1 MARRYSGSGIGS
13 FGPGPASGT
22 SGYGGSPSYGD
33 QQTDL
38 SGYVRDEDL
47 VDYTTQAD
55 LDAATQGFATQDD
68 IDAAVAGSA
77 IDRDALIQDI
87 LDQVFAGG
95 DMGAFDDPMGMGGMG
110 QSEITQ
116 IVEDWIANNAGTLTD
131 QQMRD
136 YVDAELIS
144 EERIQELVADGTLS
158 QEQVD
163 QWIDTAIEEATSEFM
178 TAEEIE
184 AAIADGSLTPEQIQ
198 ELIEQGSLSTE
209 QIQELIAQEM
219 LSEDQISRLIQ
230 DQVITQEQVDQW
242 IADATSGF
250 MTAEEIDEAI
260 ANGTLTA
267 EDVQQLIDDGLLD
280 DEHIQ
285 SLIAQEMLSEDQI
298 ARLIQ
303 DQVITQE
310 QVDQWIADATGD
322 FLTPEQIDEMI
333 ASGTLTPEE
342 IQNLL
347 DTQVLSEEQILEL
360 VRTEQ
365 LSEEQVAALVE
376 AGTITQE
383 DIDQILGTT
392 LDDYATLAELEE
404 RLAGYLTP
412 EQLAEF
418 GYLTQE
424 EMLAQGYL
432 TPDQLAEYGYL
443 TQEEFQAGLPN
454 MEDYDQVIG
463 DLQTQLGSL
472 EDKYANAQT
481 QYEADAAQEQ
491 IEQTR
496 GELDSYFDAAQPSG
510 PRTGSTSEFEAVEGS
525 SPMSNLIGQQRAS
538 AGQDPYTSYLQSF
551 TPTYSD
557 WEQPMSMDDLSSMRG
572 PGPQFDYPNP
582 FFDQA
587 PDYTTFDPWSG
598 STVGGTGS
606 GTGSGGTIG
615 GGTEWGGGVG
625 SYNQGG
631 AVNQPQQSTM
641 LNGNSLVDQRPNQN
655 NQGIMGALNFQTNVA
670 PFQNAFR
677 PNVKRN
683 R

>member
-1 MARRYSGSGIGS
+1 MARRYSGLGS

-33 QQTDL
+33 QTHPSQREEWDTA
-38 SGYVRDEDL
+38 GYVRDEDL
-47 VDYTTQAD
+47 ADYTTQAD

-68 IDAAVAGSA
+68 IDAALEGSA

-116 IVEDWIANNAGTLTD
+116 IVEDWIANNADTLTD

-163 QWIDTAIEEATSEFM
+163 QWIDTAIEDVTTEVQQDIEDATSEFM
-178 TAEEIE
+178 TAEEIN
-184 AAIADGSLTPEQIQ
+184 
-198 ELIEQGSLSTE
+198 
-209 QIQELIAQEM
+209 
-219 LSEDQISRLIQ
+219 
-230 DQVITQEQVDQW
+230 
-242 IADATSGF
+242 
-250 MTAEEIDEAI
+250 EAI

-267 EDVQQLIDDGLLD
+267 EDVQRLIDDGLLD

-365 LSEEQVAALVE
+365 LSEDQVAALVE

-432 TPDQLAEYGYL
+432 TPEQLAEYGYL

-598 STVGGTGS
+598 STVS
-606 GTGSGGTIG
+606 GAAG
-615 GGTEWGGGVG
+615 GGEVG

>member
-1 MARRYSGSGIGS
+1 MARRYSGLGS

-33 QQTDL
+33 QTHPSQREEWDTA
-38 SGYVRDEDL
+38 GYVRDEDL
-47 VDYTTQAD
+47 ADYTTQAD

-68 IDAAVAGSA
+68 IDAALEGSA

-110 QSEITQ
+110 ESEITQ

-163 QWIDTAIEEATSEFM
+163 QWIDTAIEDVTTEVQQDIEDATSEFM
-178 TAEEIE
+178 TAEEIN
-184 AAIADGSLTPEQIQ
+184 
-198 ELIEQGSLSTE
+198 
-209 QIQELIAQEM
+209 
-219 LSEDQISRLIQ
+219 
-230 DQVITQEQVDQW
+230 
-242 IADATSGF
+242 
-250 MTAEEIDEAI
+250 EAI

-267 EDVQQLIDDGLLD
+267 EDVQRLIDDGLLD

-365 LSEEQVAALVE
+365 LSEDQVAALVE

-432 TPDQLAEYGYL
+432 TPEQLAEYGYL

-525 SPMSNLIGQQRAS
+525 SPMSNLIGQQRQS

-598 STVGGTGS
+598 STVS
-606 GTGSGGTIG
+606 GAAG
-615 GGTEWGGGVG
+615 GGEVG

>member
-1 MARRYSGSGIGS
+1 MARRYSGLGS

-33 QQTDL
+33 QTHPSQREEWDTA
-38 SGYVRDEDL
+38 GYVRDEDL
-47 VDYTTQAD
+47 ADYTTQAD
-55 LDAATQGFATQDD
+55 LDAATQGFATQEE
-68 IDAAVAGSA
+68 IAAALEGSA

-116 IVEDWIANNAGTLTD
+116 IVEDWIANNADTLTD

-163 QWIDTAIEEATSEFM
+163 QWIDTAIEDVTTEVQQDIEDATSEFM
-178 TAEEIE
+178 TAEEIN
-184 AAIADGSLTPEQIQ
+184 
-198 ELIEQGSLSTE
+198 
-209 QIQELIAQEM
+209 
-219 LSEDQISRLIQ
+219 
-230 DQVITQEQVDQW
+230 
-242 IADATSGF
+242 
-250 MTAEEIDEAI
+250 EAI

-267 EDVQQLIDDGLLD
+267 EDVQRLIDDGLLD

-365 LSEEQVAALVE
+365 LSEDQVAALVE

-432 TPDQLAEYGYL
+432 TPEQLAEYGYL

-496 GELDSYFDAAQPSG
+496 GELDSYFQAAQPSG

-572 PGPQFDYPNP
+572 AGPQFDYPNP

-598 STVGGTGS
+598 STVS
-606 GTGSGGTIG
+606 GAAG
-615 GGTEWGGGVG
+615 GGEVG

>member
-1 MARRYSGSGIGS
+1 MARRYSGLGS

-33 QQTDL
+33 QTHPSQREEWDTA
-38 SGYVRDEDL
+38 GYVRDEDL
-47 VDYTTQAD
+47 ADYTTQAD

-68 IDAAVAGSA
+68 IDAALEGSA

-116 IVEDWIANNAGTLTD
+116 IVEDWIANNADTLTD

-163 QWIDTAIEEATSEFM
+163 QWIDTAIEDVTTEVQQDIEDATSEFM
-178 TAEEIE
+178 TAEEIN
-184 AAIADGSLTPEQIQ
+184 
-198 ELIEQGSLSTE
+198 
-209 QIQELIAQEM
+209 
-219 LSEDQISRLIQ
+219 
-230 DQVITQEQVDQW
+230 
-242 IADATSGF
+242 
-250 MTAEEIDEAI
+250 EAI

-267 EDVQQLIDDGLLD
+267 EDVQRLIDDGLLD

-365 LSEEQVAALVE
+365 LSEDQVAALVE

-432 TPDQLAEYGYL
+432 TPEQLAEYGYL

-525 SPMSNLIGQQRAS
+525 SPMSNLIGQQRQS

-598 STVGGTGS
+598 STVS
-606 GTGSGGTIG
+606 GAAG
-615 GGTEWGGGVG
+615 GGEVG

-683 R
+683 Q

>member
-1 MARRYSGSGIGS
+1 MARRYSGLGS

-33 QQTDL
+33 QTHPSQREEWDTA
-38 SGYVRDEDL
+38 GYVRDEDL
-47 VDYTTQAD
+47 ADYTTQAD

-68 IDAAVAGSA
+68 IDAALEGSA

-116 IVEDWIANNAGTLTD
+116 IVEDWIANNADTLTD

-163 QWIDTAIEEATSEFM
+163 QWIDTAIEDVTTEVQQDIEDATSEFM
-178 TAEEIE
+178 TAEEIN
-184 AAIADGSLTPEQIQ
+184 
-198 ELIEQGSLSTE
+198 
-209 QIQELIAQEM
+209 
-219 LSEDQISRLIQ
+219 
-230 DQVITQEQVDQW
+230 
-242 IADATSGF
+242 
-250 MTAEEIDEAI
+250 EAI

-267 EDVQQLIDDGLLD
+267 EDVQRLIDDGLLD

-347 DTQVLSEEQILEL
+347 DTQVLSQEQILEL

-365 LSEEQVAALVE
+365 LNEEQVAALVE

-383 DIDQILGTT
+383 DIDQILGST

-496 GELDSYFDAAQPSG
+496 GELDSYFQAAQPSG

-598 STVGGTGS
+598 STVS
-606 GTGSGGTIG
+606 GAAG
-615 GGTEWGGGVG
+615 GGEVG

-683 R
+683 Q

>member
-1 MARRYSGSGIGS
+1 MARRYSGLGS

-33 QQTDL
+33 QTHPSQREEWDTA
-38 SGYVRDEDL
+38 GYVRDEDL
-47 VDYTTQAD
+47 ADYTTQAD

-68 IDAAVAGSA
+68 IDAALEGSA

-116 IVEDWIANNAGTLTD
+116 IVEDWIANNADTLTD

-163 QWIDTAIEEATSEFM
+163 QWIDTAIEDVTTEVQQDIEDATSEFM
-178 TAEEIE
+178 TAEEIN
-184 AAIADGSLTPEQIQ
+184 
-198 ELIEQGSLSTE
+198 
-209 QIQELIAQEM
+209 
-219 LSEDQISRLIQ
+219 
-230 DQVITQEQVDQW
+230 
-242 IADATSGF
+242 
-250 MTAEEIDEAI
+250 EAI

-267 EDVQQLIDDGLLD
+267 EDVQRLIDDGLLD

-365 LSEEQVAALVE
+365 LSEDQVAALVE

-432 TPDQLAEYGYL
+432 TPEQLAEYGYL

-496 GELDSYFDAAQPSG
+496 GELDSYFQAAQPSG

-598 STVGGTGS
+598 STVS
-606 GTGSGGTIG
+606 GAAG
-615 GGTEWGGGVG
+615 GGEVG

>member
-1 MARRYSGSGIGS
+1 MARRYSGLGS

-33 QQTDL
+33 QTHPSQREEWDTA
-38 SGYVRDEDL
+38 GYVRDEDL
-47 VDYTTQAD
+47 ADYTTQAD

-68 IDAAVAGSA
+68 IDAALEGSA

-116 IVEDWIANNAGTLTD
+116 IVEDWIANNADTLTD

-163 QWIDTAIEEATSEFM
+163 QWIDTAIEDVTTEVQQDIEDATSEFM
-178 TAEEIE
+178 TAEEIN
-184 AAIADGSLTPEQIQ
+184 
-198 ELIEQGSLSTE
+198 
-209 QIQELIAQEM
+209 
-219 LSEDQISRLIQ
+219 
-230 DQVITQEQVDQW
+230 
-242 IADATSGF
+242 
-250 MTAEEIDEAI
+250 EAI

-267 EDVQQLIDDGLLD
+267 EDVQRLIDDGLLD

-365 LSEEQVAALVE
+365 LSEDQVAALVE

-432 TPDQLAEYGYL
+432 TPEQLAEYGYL

-496 GELDSYFDAAQPSG
+496 GELDSYFQAAQPSG

-525 SPMSNLIGQQRAS
+525 SPMSNLIGQQRQS

-598 STVGGTGS
+598 STVGGA
-606 GTGSGGTIG
+606 GGGGAIG
-615 GGTEWGGGVG
+615 GAGQGTPIGGVG

>member
-1 MARRYSGSGIGS
+1 MARRYSGLGS

-33 QQTDL
+33 QTHPSQREEWDTA
-38 SGYVRDEDL
+38 GYVRDEDL
-47 VDYTTQAD
+47 ADYTTQAD

-68 IDAAVAGSA
+68 IDAALEGSA

-116 IVEDWIANNAGTLTD
+116 IVEDWIANNADTLTD

-163 QWIDTAIEEATSEFM
+163 QWIDTAIEDVTTEVQQDIEDATSEFM
-178 TAEEIE
+178 TAEEIN
-184 AAIADGSLTPEQIQ
+184 
-198 ELIEQGSLSTE
+198 
-209 QIQELIAQEM
+209 
-219 LSEDQISRLIQ
+219 
-230 DQVITQEQVDQW
+230 
-242 IADATSGF
+242 
-250 MTAEEIDEAI
+250 EAI

-267 EDVQQLIDDGLLD
+267 EDVQRLIDDGLLD

-365 LSEEQVAALVE
+365 LSEDQVAALVE

-432 TPDQLAEYGYL
+432 TPEQLAEYGYL

-525 SPMSNLIGQQRAS
+525 SPMSNLIGQQRQS

-598 STVGGTGS
+598 STVS
-606 GTGSGGTIG
+606 GAAG
-615 GGTEWGGGVG
+615 GGEVG

>member
-22 SGYGGSPSYGD
+22 AGYGGSPSYGD
-33 QQTDL
+33 SDNNVRYTEQDL

-47 VDYTTQAD
+47 DDYTTQSD
-55 LDAATQGFATQDD
+55 LDTATQGFATQDD
-68 IDAAVAGSA
+68 INAAVSGSA

-87 LDQVFAGG
+87 LDQIYGDG
-95 DMGAFDDPMGMGGMG
+95 SDMGAFDDPMGMMDAPDLR
-110 QSEITQ
+110 EEEKLQ
-116 IVEDWIANNAGTLTD
+116 IVEDWIVNNVDSLTD

-136 YVDAELIS
+136 YVDTQLIS
-144 EERIQELVADGTLS
+144 EERIQELVADGSIS

-163 QWIDTAIEEATSEFM
+163 QWIDAAIDDVKTDIEEATSEFM
-178 TAEEIE
+178 TAEEINE
-184 AAIADGSLTPEQIQ
+184 AIANGTLTAEDIQ
-198 ELIEQGSLSTE
+198 QLIDEGLLDDE
-209 QIQELIAQEM
+209 HIQQLIAQEM

-230 DQVITQEQVDQW
+230 DQIITQEQVDGW
-242 IADATSGF
+242 IADATS
-250 MTAEEIDEAI
+250 DL
-260 ANGTLTA
+260 LTA
-267 EDVQQLIDDGLLD
+267 
-280 DEHIQ
+280 
-285 SLIAQEMLSEDQI
+285 
-298 ARLIQ
+298 
-303 DQVITQE
+303 
-310 QVDQWIADATGD
+310 
-322 FLTPEQIDEMI
+322 EQIDEMI

-347 DTQVLSEEQILEL
+347 DTQVLSQEQILEL

-365 LSEEQVAALVE
+365 LNEEQVAALVE

-383 DIDQILGTT
+383 DIDQILGST

-454 MEDYDQVIG
+454 MGDYDQVIG

-472 EDKYANAQT
+472 EDKYTNAQS

-491 IEQTR
+491 IHQTR
-496 GELDSYFDAAQPSG
+496 GELDSYFNAAQPSG
-510 PRTGSTSEFEAVEGS
+510 SRTGSTSEFEAVEGS
-525 SPMSNLIGQQRAS
+525 SPMSNLIGQQRTS
-538 AGQDPYTSYLQSF
+538 AGQDPYSSHLQSF
-551 TPTYSD
+551 TPAYSD
-557 WEQPMSMDDLSSMRG
+557 WEEPMSMDNLRSMRG
-572 PGPQFDYPNP
+572 PGQQFDYPNP

-587 PDYTTFDPWSG
+587 PDNTTFG
-598 STVGGTGS
+598 SWGG
-606 GTGSGGTIG
+606 GGVIG
-615 GGTEWGGGVG
+615 GAGQETPIGGVG

>member
-1 MARRYSGSGIGS
+1 MARRYSGLGS

-33 QQTDL
+33 QTHPSQREEWDTA
-38 SGYVRDEDL
+38 GYVRDEDL
-47 VDYTTQAD
+47 ADYTTQAD

-68 IDAAVAGSA
+68 IDAALEGSA

-116 IVEDWIANNAGTLTD
+116 IVEDWIANNADTLTD

-163 QWIDTAIEEATSEFM
+163 QWIDTAIEDVTTEVQQDIEDATSEFM
-178 TAEEIE
+178 TAEEIN
-184 AAIADGSLTPEQIQ
+184 
-198 ELIEQGSLSTE
+198 
-209 QIQELIAQEM
+209 
-219 LSEDQISRLIQ
+219 
-230 DQVITQEQVDQW
+230 
-242 IADATSGF
+242 
-250 MTAEEIDEAI
+250 EAI

-267 EDVQQLIDDGLLD
+267 EDVQRLIDDGLLD

-365 LSEEQVAALVE
+365 LSEDQVVALVE

-432 TPDQLAEYGYL
+432 TPEQLAEYGYL

-496 GELDSYFDAAQPSG
+496 GELDSYFQAAQPSG

-525 SPMSNLIGQQRAS
+525 SPMSNLIGQQRQS

-582 FFDQA
+582 FFSQA

-598 STVGGTGS
+598 CTDSGAAGGGE
-606 GTGSGGTIG
+606 IG
-615 GGTEWGGGVG
+615 GAGQGTPIGGVG

-683 R
+683 Q